1 MSRLLAPA
9 VALLLALALLGPRA
23 AGAQLAPIFQ
33 LHTPPP
39 GAALTAGEP
48 TLDATATADH
58 LLFQAGLNTYR
69 INFKGPAG
77 TTAWT
82 NVTNPLNNF
91 ATLDPFLTGDAVTG
105 RLFVSQLATATSV
118 MAFTDD
124 EGKTWTATQG
134 AGIGS
139 GIDHQSVASGPYP
152 KTGLG
157 ATLARP
163 LLDYPHAV
171 YYCSQTLVEAFCARS
186 DNGGLTF
193 GLAIPLFKAACSGGL
208 HGHVKVAPDGTVYV
222 PHKNC
227 GGKPGV
233 AVSEDAGLT
242 WEVRTVPSGTAG
254 SNADPSI
261 GIGRDG
267 TAYLTWVDANGRP
280 KVARSLDKG
289 RSWAFTVDLG
299 GAAGINNAVFP
310 AAVSG
315 DGDRAAVAYLGT
327 SVGGNHQDLSF
338 PGKWY
343 LYIATSYDRGA
354 NWSIRNLTP
363 NDPVQGP
370 GGLCT
375 GGVTCGENRN
385 LLDFMDLVIDRSGRI
400 YVGFADGCTGSCV
413 NGGTNTFSALGTIAR
428 QVDGA
433 RLYR

>member
-1 MSRLLAPA
+1 MSRLFAA
-9 VALLLALALLGPRA
+9 ATALLLAATLLNPRVA
-23 AGAQLAPIFQ
+23 SAQAAPIFQ
-33 LHTPPP
+33 LHTPPA

-48 TLDATATADH
+48 TLDATASGH
-58 LLFQAGLNTYR
+58 IVFQAGLNTYR

-77 TTAWT
+77 TTVWT
-82 NVTNPLNNF
+82 DVTNPLNNLT
-91 ATLDPFLTGDAVTG
+91 TLDPFLTADAQTG
-105 RLFVSQLATATSV
+105 RIFVSQLATATSL
-118 MAFTDD
+118 MAFSDN
-124 EGKTWTATQG
+124 EGQTWTASQG

-152 KTGLG
+152 KASLAT
-157 ATLARP
+157 TLARP

-193 GLAIPLFKAACSGGL
+193 GLAIPLFKTACSGGL

-242 WEVRTVPSGTAG
+242 WAVRTVPAGTAG
-254 SNADPSI
+254 NEADPSI
-261 GIGRDG
+261 GIGKDG
-267 TAYLTWVDANGRP
+267 TAYLAWVDANGHP
-280 KVARSLDKG
+280 KVARTLDKG
-289 RSWAFTVDLG
+289 LTWTPAVDLG
-299 GAAGINNAVFP
+299 GVAGVNNAVFP
-310 AAVSG
+310 VAVSG

-327 SVGGNHQDLSF
+327 SVAGNHQDLSF

-343 LYIATSYDRGA
+343 LYIATSYDRGVR
-354 NWSIRNLTP
+354 WSIRNLTP
-363 NDPVQGP
+363 DDPVQGP

-375 GGVTCGENRN
+375 AGVTCGENRN
-385 LLDFMDLVIDRSGRI
+385 LLDFMDIAIDRSGRL
-400 YVGFADGCTGSCV
+400 YVGFADGCTGACV
-413 NGGTNTFSALGTIAR
+413 NGGPNSFSALGTIAR

-433 RLYR
+433 LLLR